1 MVEHMQDHNKHLAVV
16 AVVAA
21 AAVVEADKGIGT
33 VEVVQMQA
41 EVGRRTGTAVVA
53 FAECLGA
60 AVGTFVMAVAVAPAV
75 VVVST
80 GIAWNKERCKFQFRN
95 NSLGRV
101 RAAPLSCWLAW
112 VLLIPLVLLRLL
124 LSL

>member
-1 MVEHMQDHNKHLAVV
+1 MA
-16 AVVAA
+16 VAA
-21 AAVVEADKGIGT
+21 AGVEADMGIGT

-41 EVGRRTGTAVVA
+41 EVGRRTGTAVLVL
-53 FAECLGA
+53 AELLVA
-60 AVGTFVMAVAVAPAV
+60 AVGTFVVAVAAAPAV

-80 GIAWNKERCKFQFRN
+80 GIAWNKECCKFQFRN

-101 RAAPLSCWLAW
+101 RAGPLSCLLAW
-112 VLLIPLVLLRLL
+112 VLLIPLVLLQL